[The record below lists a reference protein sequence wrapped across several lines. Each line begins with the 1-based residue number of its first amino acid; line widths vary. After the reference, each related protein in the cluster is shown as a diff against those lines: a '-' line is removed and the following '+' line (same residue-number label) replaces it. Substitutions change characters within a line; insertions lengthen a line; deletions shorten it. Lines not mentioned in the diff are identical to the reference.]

1 MEWSLEKS
9 WRSQASPLHNYITSR
24 GNRTPVSALRGLES
38 QSALGA
44 ASDFIRSR
52 LDLYSILH
60 SLRGDQAGVRITRDP
75 NSRYGVRIVF
85 GLGSA
90 PWRTLCRPAPTS
102 QKAKAVPAGD
112 CQSDRTRCCSAA
124 QQGKSRQRAADR
136 LK

>member
-52 LDLYSILH
+52 LVLYSILH
-60 SLRGDQAGVRITRDP
+60 GLRGDQAGVRITRDP
-75 NSRYGVRIVF
+75 ISRYGVRIVF
-85 GLGSA
+85 GFGSA
-90 PWRTLCRPAPTS
+90 PWRTLVARLRLP
-102 QKAKAVPAGD
+102 QKAKAVPAV
-112 CQSDRTRCCSAA
+112 RPR
-124 QQGKSRQRAADR
+124 R
-136 LK
+136 

>member
-1 MEWSLEKS
+1 MRSDINTRARP
-9 WRSQASPLHNYITSR
+9 WRSQ
-24 GNRTPVSALRGLES
+24 GGRTPISALRGLES

-44 ASDFIRSR
+44 TSDFIRSR

-85 GLGSA
+85 GLGSV

-102 QKAKAVPAGD
+102 PESQVLVVRPG
-112 CQSDRTRCCSAA
+112 
-124 QQGKSRQRAADR
+124 
-136 LK
+136 